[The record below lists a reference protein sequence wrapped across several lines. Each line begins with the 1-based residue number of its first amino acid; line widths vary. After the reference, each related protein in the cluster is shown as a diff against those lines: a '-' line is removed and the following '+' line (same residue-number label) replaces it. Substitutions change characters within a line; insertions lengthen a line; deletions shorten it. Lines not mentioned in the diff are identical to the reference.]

1 MRYSA
6 TYLVYIAVFARALG
20 WSQDSAPIPR
30 LAWILL
36 VVFGLILFSERAVSR
51 RLPWYPRPYILMQS
65 ALVVAMLYS
74 APTVDFF
81 PMLFYPLSFQAVQFF
96 GARVGFA
103 CIAGFSLA
111 MAGMFLFGLE
121 WESGLTMIL
130 GSSGADVLLGS
141 FAHLIRRTEQR
152 RAENQSLFGSLQE
165 TYLKLKDSA
174 AQSQA
179 LAAAEER
186 HRLVRELH
194 DSLTQTL
201 FSMNLAA
208 QAAQLAVQGTPNSAA
223 EPLER
228 LEALSRN
235 AVREVQVLTG
245 QRLQPELAKGG
256 LGTALRNLSRERLEE
271 SGLQVRLEV
280 LGARE
285 LPSEVQDNLYR
296 IAQEAL
302 TNVAH
307 HAGVRE
313 ASVRLCLEDQLAS
326 LEVQDAGC
334 GFVLRASSQ
343 TSGFGLNSMAQRA
356 RQIGWQLEI
365 HSEPGQGTLV
375 RVQEKPV

>member
-36 VVFGLILFSERAVSR
+36 VVFGLILFSERAVSL

-152 RAENQSLFGSLQE
+152 RAENQSLFGSLQQM
-165 TYLKLKDSA
+165 T
-174 AQSQA
+174 
-179 LAAAEER
+179 
-186 HRLVRELH
+186 
-194 DSLTQTL
+194 
-201 FSMNLAA
+201 
-208 QAAQLAVQGTPNSAA
+208 
-223 EPLER
+223 ER
-228 LEALSRN
+228 L
-235 AVREVQVLTG
+235 
-245 QRLQPELAKGG
+245 
-256 LGTALRNLSRERLEE
+256 
-271 SGLQVRLEV
+271 SG
-280 LGARE
+280 
-285 LPSEVQDNLYR
+285 
-296 IAQEAL
+296 
-302 TNVAH
+302 
-307 HAGVRE
+307 
-313 ASVRLCLEDQLAS
+313 
-326 LEVQDAGC
+326 
-334 GFVLRASSQ
+334 
-343 TSGFGLNSMAQRA
+343 
-356 RQIGWQLEI
+356 
-365 HSEPGQGTLV
+365 
-375 RVQEKPV
+375 